1 MSFCLADRQGGTRTN
16 EPSETGQ
23 PPADVPGSRWPQ
35 GPKLP
40 AMGVAFCLL
49 ALWAGGAASGQTVQ
63 LGPGERLSVMRF
75 TLRLKYVVP
84 NQVTVPEGWY
94 RITVDDPHMIGA
106 RERVD
111 LDDDERM
118 TRLASQPR
126 SAKGSRT
133 NLYQRLT
140 PGRKKL
146 RVGTRSEWV
155 VTVNVTPR
163 AGVR

>member
-1 MSFCLADRQGGTRTN
+1 MSALLCA
-16 EPSETGQ
+16 
-23 PPADVPGSRWPQ
+23 
-35 GPKLP
+35 
-40 AMGVAFCLL
+40 L
-49 ALWAGGAASGQTVQ
+49 ALWAAGGGAGQTVQ

-94 RITVDDPHMIGA
+94 RITVDDPNMIGA

-118 TRLASQPR
+118 TRLASQAR
-126 SAKGSRT
+126 SAKSPRT
-133 NLYQRLT
+133 SFYHRLT

-146 RVGTRSEWV
+146 RVGSRNEWV

-163 AGVR
+163 VTAR